1 MANRIN
7 PNKILVTTTTCNQCP
22 SWKSAIKT
30 RPDIL
35 IIDEQDK
42 MFTDIVDR
50 YEIKSAPYYIDLN
63 PKTQEKI
70 FGTDDLYTL
79 IKFLKI

>member
-1 MANRIN
+1 
-7 PNKILVTTTTCNQCP
+7 
-22 SWKSAIKT
+22 
-30 RPDIL
+30 
-35 IIDEQDK
+35 
-42 MFTDIVDR
+42 MFTDIVKR

-63 PKTQEKI
+63 PETQEKI